1 MARDA
6 LDPGPLD
13 AEGNP
18 TFPNAPRLPDG
29 SIDWPKIEGRP
40 RVYWQ
45 RDVDGEKH
53 LIDARPTVPHPVT
66 GEPIR
71 PE

>member
-6 LDPGPLD
+6 FEPGPLD
-13 AEGNP
+13 AQGRP

-29 SIDWPKIEGRP
+29 SVDWEKLGGVPEEYEHRAPDGRRHP
-40 RVYWQ
+40 INTR
-45 RDVDGEKH
+45 G
-53 LIDARPTVPHPVT
+53 TVPHPVT
-66 GEPIR
+66 GEPIH